1 MSCAD
6 FDDWD
11 KLSPEEK
18 LEKLYEKDPEEK
30 WYQR

>member
-1 MSCAD
+1 MSCTD
-6 FDDWD
+6 FSDWD